1 MNHQPVEHPMQ
12 YPDVAQHP
20 TARTFPKTVRMR
32 QILDAAT
39 TLMVHSGS
47 HDVSMQAIATQ
58 ANVSVGL
65 IYRYFS
71 TKLDLVQAVIVD
83 VLNDISSRLPD
94 AVGTVEDPVRRIAA
108 AFEAYCR
115 IVDERIGAV
124 VLTYRETK
132 TLDRDGRELMKR
144 LEVEAARPLRIAI
157 ADAVDAELLRPVDAD
172 LLAMDMLGLANNWA
186 LKHWFYR
193 SRVSFA
199 GFVQHQQATI
209 LSGVMQPEHRDA
221 YTDLLQSAD

>member
-1 MNHQPVEHPMQ
+1 MTKTPIDSAAQ
-12 YPDVAQHP
+12 YPEPAQP
-20 TARTFPKTVRMR
+20 YTARTFPKTVRVR
-32 QILDAAT
+32 QILDAAS
-39 TLMVHSGS
+39 TLMVRSGS
-47 HDVSMQAIATQ
+47 HEVSMQAIATE
-58 ANVSVGL
+58 ADVSVGL

-94 AVGTVEDPVRRIAA
+94 AVGTVEDPIRRIAA

-115 IVDERIGAV
+115 IVDERIEAV

-144 LEVEAARPLRIAI
+144 LEVESARPLRDSI
-157 ADAVDAELLRPVDAD
+157 ADAVDAGLMRPVDPE

-193 SRVSFA
+193 TRVTFD

-209 LSGVMQPEHRDA
+209 LAGVLLPEHRADYA
-221 YTDLLQSAD
+221 DLLQGSN

>member
-1 MNHQPVEHPMQ
+1 MTKTSIDSDAQ
-12 YPDVAQHP
+12 YSDAARQP
-20 TARTFPKTVRMR
+20 TARTFPKTVRVR
-32 QILDAAT
+32 QILDAAS
-39 TLMVHSGS
+39 TLMVRSGS
-47 HDVSMQAIATQ
+47 HEVSMQAIATE
-58 ANVSVGL
+58 ADVSVGL

-94 AVGTVEDPVRRIAA
+94 AVGTVEDPIRRIAA

-115 IVDERIGAV
+115 IVDERIEAV

-144 LEVEAARPLRIAI
+144 LEVESARPLRDAI
-157 ADAVDAELLRPVDAD
+157 ADAVGAGLVRPVEPD
-172 LLAMDMLGLANNWA
+172 LLAMDMLGIANNWA

-193 SRVSFA
+193 TRVTFE
-199 GFVQHQQATI
+199 GFVQHQQATM
-209 LSGVMQPEHRDA
+209 LSGVVLPEHRA
-221 YTDLLQSAD
+221 EYADLLQGSN

>member
-1 MNHQPVEHPMQ
+1 MNHQPVENPMQ

-94 AVGTVEDPVRRIAA
+94 AVGTVEDPIRRIAA

-115 IVDERIGAV
+115 IVDERIDAV

-157 ADAVDAELLRPVDAD
+157 ADAVDAELIRPVDAD

-199 GFVQHQQATI
+199 GFVRHQQATI
-209 LSGVMQPEHRDA
+209 LSGVMQPEHRDE